1 MSYKGIGLF
10 TSSPLSAPPSSA
22 RKPVASTSRVLLE
35 DSEEEEEH
43 ENTVTGGN
51 STNADDED
59 AEAEDSSGLAEGE
72 FHVEA
77 ILARRGGYNGK
88 RLMYKIRWV
97 RGLADYKTYWL
108 MCCSLTTMQLGFGPE
123 ADT

>member
-1 MSYKGIGLF
+1 MSYNGIGLF

-35 DSEEEEEH
+35 DSEEEEEEH
-43 ENTVTGGN
+43 EETVTDDNNNIAEDG
-51 STNADDED
+51 DDEQN
-59 AEAEDSSGLAEGE
+59 AEDSSGLAEGE

-97 RGLADYKTYWL
+97 SRFTGHCMCFYWT
-108 MCCSLTTMQLGFGPE
+108 C
-123 ADT
+123 